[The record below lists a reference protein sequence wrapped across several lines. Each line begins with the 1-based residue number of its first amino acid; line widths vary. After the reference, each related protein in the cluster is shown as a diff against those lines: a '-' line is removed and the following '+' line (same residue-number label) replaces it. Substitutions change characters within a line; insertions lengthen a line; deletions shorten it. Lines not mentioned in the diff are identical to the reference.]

1 MSKLRTLLT
10 CILFICSVGTSEA
23 APPDSPGTVYMDGLP
38 CNIAC
43 QSYMAWSRQLS
54 MSRQASVPA
63 QFARQASRAR
73 AQRPN
78 KISTP
83 NRAALTRVARKVTPR
98 HIESSP
104 ASLADRRL
112 PNRGEAKSVS
122 SESAESLPVPNPSSA
137 SGAGTPPGQAAT
149 SPVVE
154 DLTTASVAPKQN
166 PDSDIKSFGPAEGVP
181 PADAETAALAPPN
194 NTDQLVA
201 VLLVRSEIASVSDL
215 ANKIVAIDVSRSDS
229 VADVRTA
236 MVAAGATEIQ
246 MSEGETLAF
255 LRVIDGEVP
264 AAVVTVA
271 PPEEAEIWAEVPG
284 FKILRIPLSPS
295 EKAGRG

>member
-1 MSKLRTLLT
+1 M
-10 CILFICSVGTSEA
+10 
-23 APPDSPGTVYMDGLP
+23 
-38 CNIAC
+38 
-43 QSYMAWSRQLS
+43 
-54 MSRQASVPA
+54 
-63 QFARQASRAR
+63 
-73 AQRPN
+73 
-78 KISTP
+78 
-83 NRAALTRVARKVTPR
+83 
-98 HIESSP
+98 
-104 ASLADRRL
+104 
-112 PNRGEAKSVS
+112 
-122 SESAESLPVPNPSSA
+122 
-137 SGAGTPPGQAAT
+137 
-149 SPVVE
+149 
-154 DLTTASVAPKQN
+154 APKQN